1 MKQISSIFTKH
12 FNELMEIQN
21 SEELKDRVISM
32 VKASGIKELDKRKI
46 VIDIMPLEST
56 KSLQTYVTNSMLKY
70 NGMGV
75 R

>member
-21 SEELKDRVISM
+21 SEELKDRVINM

-46 VIDIMPLEST
+46 VLDIMPLGTT
-56 KSLQTYVTNSMLKY
+56 KSLQSYVTNSILKY
-70 NGMGV
+70 NGIGV
-75 R
+75 K